1 MHEAIPSIVRLNY
14 CTAIRVVLLESAV
27 FLSLFPRY
35 RARRCLA
42 LLAAFLMAPVAG
54 ILGEPTPQAEERVE
68 QRTFEALERRGQ
80 EIRNEFREL
89 SLENMVGG
97 IGSVGFE
104 SRLHRGPQNQEWVQV
119 DWGQPVRIDQVVLAP
134 LLWQMGRLG
143 YTAGGF
149 PEEFRVLA
157 GTAEDRVG
165 KEIASFQNKD
175 KFLPRS
181 APLVIPCDTTA
192 SWVRVEAS
200 LLSKRIQDDQYSLQF
215 SEILVF
221 SGQDNVALNA
231 AVFSSS
237 VGILEGTRR
246 FSRALTDGYLPYEMN
261 VPGDKN
267 SIAFLSTPN
276 DGERFSL
283 QIDLGESMPIN
294 QINLFAIDS
303 SSTSPRD
310 YAGDYGVPNR
320 FVVEGA
326 NRADFS
332 DAVVLV
338 EREKRNFLDAGQ
350 ILMLRFPETQQ
361 RYIRVISLKHHDS
374 KNVVGFAEVEV
385 FSGGRNVARGKLA
398 GITGG
403 TFTKRIESLTDA
415 QNLSGRILP
424 IKQWLGELARRH
436 DLENEMPRINQAI
449 QARLARQKEYF
460 AVFGWIASL
469 GLAGAAIAVLLLQ
482 LLKMRQIAELRV
494 RFAADLHDELGANL
508 HSIGLLTEMARE
520 DLRSPE
526 KLEGTVEEIKNLV
539 ASTSAA
545 ARYCIEKQT
554 HPLNHNLPVDMHNI
568 SRRILADVDWA
579 LNIEGEEHLHRLKVT
594 FLDDLFLFY
603 KECLVNISRHSMAT
617 RVRATLRADTKRIEL
632 QVEDN
637 GKGLDGRT
645 PKSLHRRA
653 RLLGGRVTTEQS
665 DAGGSSIH
673 LTLHRPRPSLFF
685 KAKKTTP

>member
-1 MHEAIPSIVRLNY
+1 MLWLGVHLPLLPSFCTCMHRTML
-14 CTAIRVVLLESAV
+14 VV
-27 FLSLFPRY
+27 
-35 RARRCLA
+35 
-42 LLAAFLMAPVAG
+42 FLMAPMTG
-54 ILGEPTPQAEERVE
+54 LLGGPTPQARGRGER
-68 QRTFEALERRGQ
+68 QTFEALERRGR
-80 EIRNEFREL
+80 EIRNELRSL

-104 SRLHRGPQNQEWVQV
+104 SRLHNSSQNKEWVQV
-119 DWGQPVRIDQVVLAP
+119 DWERPVPIDQVVLAP
-134 LLWQMGRLG
+134 LLWQWGSMG

-157 GTAEDRVG
+157 GTAEDREG
-165 KEIASFQNKD
+165 KVIASFQNKD
-175 KFLPRS
+175 TFLPRS

-200 LLSKRIQDDQYSLQF
+200 LLSKRIQDHQYSLQL

-221 SGQDNVALNA
+221 SGQNNVALNA
-231 AVFSSS
+231 AVSSSS

-267 SIAFLSTPN
+267 SIAFLSTPK
-276 DGERFSL
+276 DEERFSL

-294 QINLFAIDS
+294 QVNLFAIDS

-310 YAGDYGVPNR
+310 YAGDYGIPNR
-320 FVVEGA
+320 FVIEGA
-326 NRADFS
+326 NRPDFS

-338 EREKRNFLDAGQ
+338 DREKRNLLDAGQ
-350 ILMLRFPETQQ
+350 ILMLRFPESRQ
-361 RYIRVISLKHHDS
+361 RYIRLLSLRHHES
-374 KNVVGFAEVEV
+374 KKVVGFAEVEV
-385 FSGGRNVARGKLA
+385 FSNGRNVALGKLA
-398 GITGG
+398 AITGG
-403 TFTKRIESLTDA
+403 TLTKRIESLTDGH
-415 QNLSGRILP
+415 NLNGRILP
-424 IKQWLGELARRH
+424 IKQWLGELAHRH
-436 DLENEMPRINQAI
+436 DLENELPRINQAI
-449 QARLARQKEYF
+449 QAGLARQKEHL
-460 AVFGWIASL
+460 AVLGWIASL
-469 GLAGAAIAVLLLQ
+469 ALAGGSIAVLLLQ

-508 HSIGLLTEMARE
+508 HSIGLLAEMARE

-526 KLEGTVEEIKNLV
+526 KLEVTVEEIKNLV

-554 HPLNHNLPVDMHNI
+554 HPLNHNLPEDMRNI
-568 SRRILADVDWA
+568 SRRILADIDWE
-579 LNIEGEEHLHRLKVT
+579 LDIQGEEHLRDLKLT

-617 RVRATLRADTKRIEL
+617 RVRASLRADAKCIEL

-653 RLLGGRVTTEQS
+653 RLLGGRVSAEQR
-665 DAGGSSIH
+665 DAGGSSIR
-673 LTLHRPRPSLFF
+673 LLLRRPRPSLFS

>member
-1 MHEAIPSIVRLNY
+1 MHDAISSIVRLNY
-14 CTAIRVVLLESAV
+14 CTAIRVVLLNLTVS
-27 FLSLFPRY
+27 LPLFPRY
-35 RARRCLA
+35 RTCRCLA
-42 LLAAFLMAPVAG
+42 VLAVLLMAPLAG
-54 ILGEPTPQAEERVE
+54 ILGEPTSPAEERLE

-80 EIRNEFREL
+80 EIRNEFRKL

-104 SRLHRGPQNQEWVQV
+104 SRLHRSPQNKEWVQV
-119 DWGQPVRIDQVVLAP
+119 DWERPVRIDQVVLAP

-143 YTAGGF
+143 YTASGF
-149 PEEFRVLA
+149 PEAFRVLA

-165 KEIASFQNKD
+165 KEIASFQDKD

-200 LLSKRIQDDQYSLQF
+200 LLSKRIQDHQYSLQF

-231 AVFSSS
+231 AVSSSS
-237 VGILEGTRR
+237 VGMLEGTRR

-267 SIAFLSTPN
+267 SIAFLSTPK

-303 SSTSPRD
+303 NSTSPRD
-310 YAGDYGVPNR
+310 YAGDYGIPHR
-320 FVVEGA
+320 FVIEGA
-326 NRADFS
+326 NRPDFS

-338 EREKRNFLDAGQ
+338 DREKWNFLDAGQ
-350 ILMLRFPETQQ
+350 ILMLRFPESRQ
-361 RYIRVISLKHHDS
+361 RYIRLISLRHHES

-385 FSGGRNVARGKLA
+385 FSNGRNVAPGKLA
-398 GITGG
+398 SITGG
-403 TFTKRIESLTDA
+403 TFTKRIESLTDGH
-415 QNLSGRILP
+415 NLNGRILP

-436 DLENEMPRINQAI
+436 DLENEMPSIHQAI
-449 QARLARQKEYF
+449 QARLAQQKKYF
-460 AVFGWIASL
+460 AVFGWAAL
-469 GLAGAAIAVLLLQ
+469 LALAGAAIAVLLLQ

-508 HSIGLLTEMARE
+508 HSIGLLADMARE

-526 KLEGTVEEIKNLV
+526 KLEITVEEIKNLV

-554 HPLNHNLPVDMHNI
+554 HPLNHNLPEDMRNI
-568 SRRILADVDWA
+568 SRRILADIDWE
-579 LNIEGEEHLHRLKVT
+579 LDIQGEEHLRDLKLT

-617 RVRATLRADTKRIEL
+617 RVRASLRADAKCIEL

-653 RLLGGRVTTEQS
+653 RLLGGRVSAEQR
-665 DAGGSSIH
+665 DAGGSSIR
-673 LTLHRPRPSLFF
+673 LLLRRPRPSLFS

>member
-1 MHEAIPSIVRLNY
+1 MHEAISSIVRLNY
-14 CTAIRVVLLESAV
+14 CTALRVVLVNLIVS
-27 FLSLFPRY
+27 LPLFPRY
-35 RARRCLA
+35 RTCR
-42 LLAAFLMAPVAG
+42 LLAILAVLLMAPVAG
-54 ILGEPTPQAEERVE
+54 ILGEPTPTAEERLE

-80 EIRNEFREL
+80 EIRNEFRKL

-104 SRLHRGPQNQEWVQV
+104 SRLHSGPQNQEWVQV
-119 DWGQPVRIDQVVLAP
+119 DWERPVRIDQVVLAP

-143 YTAGGF
+143 YTASGF

-165 KEIASFQNKD
+165 KVIASLQDKD

-200 LLSKRIQDDQYSLQF
+200 LLSKRIQDHQYSLQF

-231 AVFSSS
+231 AVSSSS
-237 VGILEGTRR
+237 VGMLEGTRR

-267 SIAFLSTPN
+267 SIAFLSTPK

-283 QIDLGESMPIN
+283 QIDLGESVPIN

-303 SSTSPRD
+303 NSTSPRD
-310 YAGDYGVPNR
+310 YEGDYGIPNG
-320 FVVEGA
+320 FVIEGA
-326 NRADFS
+326 NSPDFS

-338 EREKRNFLDAGQ
+338 DREKRNFLDAGQ
-350 ILMLRFPETQQ
+350 ILMLRFPETRQ
-361 RYIRVISLKHHDS
+361 RYIRIISRKHHES

-385 FSGGRNVARGKLA
+385 FSNGRNVALGKLA
-398 GITGG
+398 SITGG
-403 TFTKRIESLTDA
+403 TFTRRIESLTDA
-415 QNLSGRILP
+415 HNLNGRILP

-436 DLENEMPRINQAI
+436 DLENELPRINQEI
-449 QARLARQKEYF
+449 QAHLAQQKRY
-460 AVFGWIASL
+460 L
-469 GLAGAAIAVLLLQ
+469 AVLLLQ

-508 HSIGLLTEMARE
+508 HSIGLLADMAHE

-526 KLEGTVEEIKNLV
+526 KLEVTVEEIKNLV

-554 HPLNHNLPVDMHNI
+554 HPLNHNLPEDMRNI
-568 SRRILADVDWA
+568 SRRILADIDWE
-579 LNIEGEEHLHRLKVT
+579 LDIQGGEHLRDLKLT

-617 RVRATLRADTKRIEL
+617 RVRASLRADAKRIEL

-653 RLLGGRVTTEQS
+653 RLLGGRVSAEQR
-665 DAGGSSIH
+665 DAGGSSIR
-673 LTLHRPRPSLFF
+673 LLLRRPRPSLFP

>member
-1 MHEAIPSIVRLNY
+1 MQIV
-14 CTAIRVVLLESAV
+14 S
-27 FLSLFPRY
+27 LSLFPRY
-35 RARRCLA
+35 RTCRRHIVMA
-42 LLAAFLMAPVAG
+42 VFLMAPVVG
-54 ILGEPTPQAEERVE
+54 LLGEPTPPAQERLE
-68 QRTFEALERRGQ
+68 SHTFEALQRRGQ
-80 EIRNEFREL
+80 EIRNELRAL

-104 SRLHRGPQNQEWVQV
+104 SQLHLSPQNKEWVQV
-119 DWGQPVRIDQVVLAP
+119 DWERPVRIDQVVLAP

-165 KEIASFQNKD
+165 KEIASFQDKD

-200 LLSKRIQDDQYSLQF
+200 LLSKRIQDHQYSLQI

-231 AVFSSS
+231 AVSSSS
-237 VGILEGTRR
+237 VGNLEGTRR
-246 FSRALTDGYLPYEMN
+246 FSKALTDGYLPYEMN
-261 VPGDKN
+261 MPGVKS
-267 SIAFLSTPN
+267 SIAFLSTPTG
-276 DGERFSL
+276 GERFSL

-303 SSTSPRD
+303 SFTSPRD
-310 YAGDYGVPNR
+310 FAGDYGIPDR
-320 FVVEGA
+320 FVIEGA
-326 NRADFS
+326 NRPDFS

-338 EREKRNFLDAGQ
+338 NREKRNLLDTGQ
-350 ILMLRFPETQQ
+350 ILMLRFPETRQ
-361 RYIRVISLKHHDS
+361 RYIRLISLKHHES

-385 FSGGRNVARGKLA
+385 FSHGRNVALRKLA

-403 TFTKRIESLTDA
+403 TFTKRIESLTDGH
-415 QNLSGRILP
+415 NLNGRILP

-436 DLENEMPRINQAI
+436 DLENELPRINQEI
-449 QARLARQKEYF
+449 QARLAQQKRYL
-460 AVFGWIASL
+460 AVLGWAAL
-469 GLAGAAIAVLLLQ
+469 LALAGAAIAVLLLQ

-508 HSIGLLTEMARE
+508 HSISLLAEMARE

-526 KLEGTVEEIKNLV
+526 KLEGTLEEIKNLV
-539 ASTSAA
+539 ASTIAA

-554 HPLNHNLPVDMHNI
+554 HPLKHNLPEDMRNI
-568 SRRILADVDWA
+568 SRRILADIDWE
-579 LNIEGEEHLHRLKVT
+579 LDIQGGEHLRDLKVT
-594 FLDDLFLFY
+594 FLDDLFLLY

-617 RVRATLRADTKRIEL
+617 RVRASLRADAKRIEL
-632 QVEDN
+632 HVEDN
-637 GKGLDGRT
+637 GKGLDGRA
-645 PKSLHRRA
+645 PKSLQRRA
-653 RLLGGRVTTEQS
+653 RLLGGRISAEQG
-665 DAGGSSIH
+665 DAGGSSIR
-673 LTLHRPRPSLFF
+673 LVLRLPRPSIFS
-685 KAKKTTP
+685 KTKKTTP